1 MEQVY
6 IKDKTIEKFDFTTM
20 PLKMGE
26 YEGCTFINCNFS
38 GADIADIKFF
48 ECVFEGCNLS
58 NAKVQKTVLRG
69 VQFKDCKMLG
79 LRMDECNKFGF
90 TVRFDNCALSHSSFY
105 QKVLKSTLFRKTVLQ
120 EVDFTACD
128 LSSAIFD
135 ECGLA
140 GATFDN
146 TNIEKADFRT
156 AYNYSIDPDKNK
168 LKKAKFS
175 LTGISGLLDKYNIDI
190 S

>member
-1 MEQVY
+1 
-6 IKDKTIEKFDFTTM
+6 
-20 PLKMGE
+20 
-26 YEGCTFINCNFS
+26 
-38 GADIADIKFF
+38 
-48 ECVFEGCNLS
+48 
-58 NAKVQKTVLRG
+58 
-69 VQFKDCKMLG
+69 
-79 LRMDECNKFGF
+79 
-90 TVRFDNCALSHSSFY
+90 
-105 QKVLKSTLFRKTVLQ
+105 LFRKTVLQ

-135 ECGLA
+135 KCDLA

>member
-1 MEQVY
+1 MEQAY
-6 IKDKTIEKFDFTTM
+6 IKDETIERFDFTTI

-26 YEGCTFINCNFS
+26 YECCTFSGCDFS
-38 GADIADIKFF
+38 NTDLSDIKFF
-48 ECVFEGCNLS
+48 DCVFTGCNLS
-58 NAKVQKTVLRG
+58 LAKMQKTVLRD

-90 TVRFDNCALSHSSFY
+90 GVRFENCSLAHSSFY
-105 QKVLKSTLFRKTVLQ
+105 QKILKKTTFKNTILQ

-128 LSSAIFD
+128 LTEAIFD
-135 ECGLA
+135 NCDLA
-140 GATFDN
+140 NATFDN
-146 TNIEKADFRT
+146 TTLEKADLRT

-168 LKKAKFS
+168 IRKAKFS
-175 LTGISGLLDKYNIDI
+175 LVGVSGLLDKYNIDI